1 MNIDLIAYHG
11 FDLDLK
17 SLTGVTK
24 CTTLA
29 QIAYTLLQNSRKRM
43 NKMVELL
50 FLSSNTPSPAH
61 QLQKGLPSTA
71 FLYLISASCSVRQSA
86 EDSGLR

>member
-17 SLTGVTK
+17 SLTRVTK

-29 QIAYTLLQNSRKRM
+29 QIVYTLLQNSRKKRV
-43 NKMVELL
+43 NEMVELL
-50 FLSSNTPSPAH
+50 FLSRQYPVPCPPHSPAAER
-61 QLQKGLPSTA
+61 PTFNCIRIPDIC
-71 FLYLISASCSVRQSA
+71 FLLS
-86 EDSGLR
+86 